1 MLRNDLFAGLMVWL
15 PNNDENREVLI
26 LDHKR
31 NNQRNIVPGVFEVYT
46 LTKNGDVK
54 FKHSPLELKDAFFR
68 FLEMVE

>member
-26 LDHKR
+26 LDYKR
-31 NNQRNIVPGVFEVYT
+31 NNRHHIVPALFEVFI

-54 FKHSPLELKDAFFR
+54 HKHSPLELKDAFFR